1 MQQKTPD
8 TTIIKTADGS
18 HTLYVPE
25 LNEHYH
31 SIHGAIN
38 ESEHIFIRT
47 GLHQV
52 LKNKNEIAVLE
63 IGFGTGLNAFLTC
76 IEANKMN
83 VKVDYTGIEYY
94 PLNTDKNLQLNY
106 SSLIENN
113 KYDDYFRKIIS
124 SEWEKSQVI
133 NSFFTLTKVKED
145 VTIYSPE
152 VDHFDL
158 VYFDAFAPDVQPE
171 MWTEQVF
178 AKLFH
183 SMKNNSIFVTY
194 SSKGVVKRALKSC
207 GFDVVKVPGPKGKRE
222 IVSAFKH

>member
-1 MQQKTPD
+1 MPNR
-8 TTIIKTADGS
+8 TIIKTADGS

-52 LKNKNEIAVLE
+52 LKNKNKITVLE

-76 IEANKMN
+76 IEATKMN
-83 VKVDYTGIEYY
+83 ATIDYTGIEYF
-94 PLNTDKNLQLNY
+94 PLTLEKNLQLNY
-106 SSLIENN
+106 SDLFENN
-113 KYDDYFRKIIS
+113 RYDDYFQKIIS
-124 SEWEKSQVI
+124 SEWEKPQVI
-133 NSFFTLTKVKED
+133 NPFFTLTKIKED
-145 VTIYSPE
+145 ATKYIPE
-152 VDHFDL
+152 ADHYDL

-171 MWTEQVF
+171 IWTEQVF
-178 AKLFH
+178 EKIFH

-194 SSKGVVKRALKSC
+194 SSKGVVKRALRSC